1 MIDDGFPPHSAETV
15 LHHFVED
22 YQGGGEG
29 VIGTAGKTK
38 EQVTEIRLG
47 AKIEMTITHKY

>member
-1 MIDDGFPPHSAETV
+1 MNNTEVVGNWPCLLHHSVETV

-38 EQVTEIRLG
+38 EQVSSNQ
-47 AKIEMTITHKY
+47 

>member
-1 MIDDGFPPHSAETV
+1 METV

-38 EQVTEIRLG
+38 EQVGVAISYMQYGLLWTLEIVKLS
-47 AKIEMTITHKY
+47 YF